1 MQCSLLTIGD
11 ELLIGQVLNSNV
23 TWMSS
28 QLTDINCTVTHHLTV
43 GDQKNEINE
52 ALDYLKKKSDVIII
66 GGGLGPTH
74 DDLTMEALSEYFE
87 IPLIYDEDWIQK
99 VDAYFKTRNRV
110 MSENNKKQGY
120 LLKSANRIDNSCGT
134 AAGQHFFIK
143 TGDRE
148 IELFVVPGVPFEMK
162 SMMEDYILPK
172 LSQKTILV
180 GEKILRS
187 TLLTTGIGESLLA
200 EKCAPFVQKIKSL
213 PEISLAF
220 LPSSTQVRLRLQ
232 TVTRTIDDEVEFQ
245 KLVEELKTYCGKD
258 FFGFEPETIDTV
270 INTHLHWDHVGGNT
284 VDEGGLV
291 VPSMPNARYL
301 AQRGELEHGR
311 EQHQRDAISYRPV
324 NYDPLLESGRMHLLA
339 GDAEVLPGLQLTV
352 VPGHNRTMMIV
363 TLRSGGQTWCHL
375 ADLVQ
380 FGASVTPTW
389 VSGFDL
395 FPLEA
400 IDNKDRILTRA
411 ASEGWWCSFGHDPA
425 INFAQVETKDGKWRT
440 INNM

>member
-1 MQCSLLTIGD
+1 MTRAITAIEIGD
-11 ELLIGQVLNSNV
+11 FRV
-23 TWMSS
+23 TSVRAGAFWWDGGTFFGVVPKTLWGKY
-28 QLTDINCTVTHHLTV
+28 QAAD
-43 GDQKNEINE
+43 
-52 ALDYLKKKSDVIII
+52 AL
-66 GGGLGPTH
+66 
-74 DDLTMEALSEYFE
+74 
-87 IPLIYDEDWIQK
+87 
-99 VDAYFKTRNRV
+99 
-110 MSENNKKQGY
+110 
-120 LLKSANRIDNSCGT
+120 NRIEVGLNC
-134 AAGQHFFIK
+134 
-143 TGDRE
+143 
-148 IELFVVPGVPFEMK
+148 FVVENGDHRVLIETGVGVRHDEKAKERML
-162 SMMEDYILPK
+162 LPDPPR
-172 LSQKTILV
+172 IREV
-180 GEKILRS
+180 
-187 TLLTTGIGESLLA
+187 
-200 EKCAPFVQKIKSL
+200 V
-213 PEISLAF
+213 
-220 LPSSTQVRLRLQ
+220 SSH
-232 TVTRTIDDEVEFQ
+232 
-245 KLVEELKTYCGKD
+245 
-258 FFGFEPETIDTV
+258 GFEPETIDTV

-324 NYDPLLESGRMHLLA
+324 NYDPLLESGRMHLLD

-352 VPGHNRTMMIV
+352 VPGHNRHMMIV

-411 ASEGWWCSFGHDPA
+411 ANEGWWCSFGHDPA